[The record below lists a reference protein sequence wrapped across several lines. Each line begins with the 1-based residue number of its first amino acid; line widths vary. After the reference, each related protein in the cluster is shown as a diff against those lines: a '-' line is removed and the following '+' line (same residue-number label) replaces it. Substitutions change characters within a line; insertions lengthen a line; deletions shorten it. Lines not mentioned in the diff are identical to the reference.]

1 MRVSTFIGNV
11 YPLRLWPEPVGKIQY
26 GQLWMWATVQAHKA
40 QDRASSNP
48 CEELR
53 LSLEAPL
60 ELIDDVV
67 AWWGGSHYFVVI

>member
-1 MRVSTFIGNV
+1 
-11 YPLRLWPEPVGKIQY
+11 
-26 GQLWMWATVQAHKA
+26 MWATVQAHKA